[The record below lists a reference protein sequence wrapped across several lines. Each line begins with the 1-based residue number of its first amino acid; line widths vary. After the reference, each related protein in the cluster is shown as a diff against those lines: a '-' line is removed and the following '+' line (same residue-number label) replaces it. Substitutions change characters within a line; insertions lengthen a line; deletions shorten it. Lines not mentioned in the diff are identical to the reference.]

1 MKKALSE
8 ILSETS
14 KITKKKER
22 IEYLR
27 ANTNNALNKI
37 IQMTYDDTEFD
48 LPEGTPPYKPSEFDE
63 PGNLY
68 GEIRRLY
75 LFTKDG
81 NPNINNLKRES
92 LFIQMLE
99 FVNADDAKLL
109 IGMKDKKLPYKGLT
123 KLFVQEALP
132 ELFK

>member
-8 ILSETS
+8 ILLETS
-14 KITKKKER
+14 KLKTKKQK

-27 ANTNNALNKI
+27 ANTNPSLNKI
-37 IQMTYDDTEFD
+37 IQMTYDETEFD
-48 LPEGTPPYKPSEFDE
+48 LPPGAPPYKPSDFDE

-68 GEIRRLY
+68 AEVRRLY
-75 LFTKDG
+75 LFTKGG
-81 NPNINNLKRES
+81 NPNLSPLKREM
-92 LFIQMLE
+92 LFIQVLE
-99 FVNADDAKLL
+99 FVSASDAELL

-123 KLFVQEALP
+123 QLFMREALP